1 MNLFEKIGEFK
12 PDSLIV
18 SNEFPILKEGC
29 GLKQGQKVLKRGSL
43 IVKDSSGDYVIAPE
57 SNSDVTVFGILTDDT
72 DTGDTGEEKVP
83 AVCYVTGIFNP
94 EAVIVGESAT
104 VTDYA
109 DAMRAASIFLRGVQ
123 NYDAQS
129 GE

>member
-1 MNLFEKIGEFK
+1 MNLYKEIGEFK

-43 IVKDSSGDYVIAPE
+43 IVKDESGKFVIAPQDNE
-57 SNSDVTVFGILTDDT
+57 TVSVFGILADDI
-72 DTGDTGEEKVP
+72 DTGDAGEESVP

-94 EAVIVGESAT
+94 ESVIVGESAT
-104 VTDYA
+104 VTDYQ
-109 DAMRAASIFLRGVQ
+109 DALRAVSIFLRPVQ
-123 NYDAQS
+123 TDAS
-129 GE
+129 VGK

>member
-1 MNLFEKIGEFK
+1 MNLFEKIGEFT

-43 IVKDSSGDYVIAPE
+43 IVKDGSGDFVIAPQE
-57 SNSDVTVFGILTDDT
+57 SKGVTAFGILADDV
-72 DTGDTGEEKVP
+72 DTGDTGEDKVP

-109 DAMRAASIFLRGVQ
+109 DAMRGRSIFLRAVQ
-123 NYDAQS
+123 NYDPAP
-129 GE
+129 GK